1 MIRDDTWR
9 RVRDEIDHAP
19 GFVEVRYGG
28 GR

>member
-19 GFVEVRYGG
+19 GRVAFTE
-28 GR
+28 GRFQ